1 MEKCKNSSD
10 VSEINYFCVAYIN
23 IQWIW
28 NYSEFISTLK
38 NKKTLK
44 RDEDKNVK
52 RFLHLRHV
60 PWLASGIHIIL
71 SVVMSHQFTWVAEL
85 LINAI

>member
-44 RDEDKNVK
+44 RDKDKK
-52 RFLHLRHV
+52 R
-60 PWLASGIHIIL
+60 
-71 SVVMSHQFTWVAEL
+71 
-85 LINAI
+85 